1 MHEST
6 TNVMP
11 RGGPVD
17 GAIEVRTGLSPAAGS
32 TAANGPSGQIGSEPQ
47 AVAAVLA
54 IQARAGARGAGFT
67 GLGYLT
73 EAAGVQWSDL
83 FAADAAEVAGS
94 LFTVYL
100 DGSIVQSGSGAVLGE
115 LTVFQRRTPGAAFGD
130 LSSFT
135 DGHVVAAYDLT
146 LHGPF
151 DLRGPAVTG
160 LLVQTHAGRLD
171 AGLRGLRFGR
181 RGERLRVVVSE
192 TGDADMVDSPD
203 SVQRRVG
210 APARNTQWM
219 LATAL
224 PAAA

>member
-11 RGGPVD
+11 RSAPVD
-17 GAIEVRTGLSPAAGS
+17 GAVEVRAGVTPAMDGKSGS
-32 TAANGPSGQIGSEPQ
+32 GPSGRASSEPQ

-67 GLGYLT
+67 GFGYLT
-73 EAAGVQWSDL
+73 EVIGAQPSDL
-83 FAADAAEVAGS
+83 FAASVTEVAGS

-100 DGSIVQSGSGAVLGE
+100 DGSIARAGSGAFLGE
-115 LTVFQRRTPGAAFGD
+115 LTVFQRRRPGAAFHD

-151 DLRGPAVTG
+151 ELRGPAASG
-160 LLVQTHAGRLD
+160 LLVQTHSGRLD

-181 RGERLRVVVSE
+181 RGERLQVVVS
-192 TGDADMVDSPD
+192 DVDGTRDGTHRTAGP
-203 SVQRRVG
+203 
-210 APARNTQWM
+210 PTRNTQWM
-219 LATAL
+219 LAATL